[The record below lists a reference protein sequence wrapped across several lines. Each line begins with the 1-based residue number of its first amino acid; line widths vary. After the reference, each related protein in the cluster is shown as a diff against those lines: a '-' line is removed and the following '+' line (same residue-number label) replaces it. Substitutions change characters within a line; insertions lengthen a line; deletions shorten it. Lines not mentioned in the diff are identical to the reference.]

1 MNELCYICSVDIL
14 DESICTVIYT
24 NKIRI
29 GIYECSDRCHNVRG
43 PRHSRAG
50 SSLDQQPGRAERE
63 PSAAQGAGGIIYSAT
78 VSLSKICILYVYITG
93 LFIVFITAMHMQW
106 LKQKCQS
113 FSASP
118 PGPRCGGP
126 KLPLLSPSLLG
137 PPSAGRGDPGRQGQG
152 YHLHDDIVLAAESGR
167 EDGPAGAR

>member
-1 MNELCYICSVDIL
+1 MHVNIVNELCYICSVDIL

-63 PSAAQGAGGIIYSAT
+63 PSAAQRAGVIIYSAT
-78 VSLSKICILYVYITG
+78 VIIQNMHTLRLHYWPPHYCYAYSMVEAEVPEFLSFAARTEVRRSE
-93 LFIVFITAMHMQW
+93 A
-106 LKQKCQS
+106 
-113 FSASP
+113 ASP
-118 PGPRCGGP
+118 QPVI
-126 KLPLLSPSLLG
+126 
-137 PPSAGRGDPGRQGQG
+137 A
-152 YHLHDDIVLAAESGR
+152 
-167 EDGPAGAR
+167 GPAQCGAG